1 MDEPESSLPPRLFV
15 FLPCHSLDD
24 LPPDLA
30 EHEAAAILEA
40 WTVGWHPAVL
50 AHIATPPTWAS
61 LDLPWRYEG
70 HCVGIVPAG
79 MAERFAAGATPP
91 ADPQQAFLQAA
102 AWSDLLPS
110 VLAACDALSVGMAA
124 WQDELVDD
132 FYALGLAVLFSERL
146 ACRMR
151 TGTDLDG
158 VGFAD
163 IVRTAAASWRDGDQ
177 RATRER
183 LAEAF
188 GCLEAVRDHY
198 YPVECWCFDLIL
210 LTPET
215 LSGLTA
221 ELTQPTAAAV
231 VADSRTLHAL
241 AVQPAA
247 VRDAVR
253 ERLEAGTLSAVG
265 SLAADTSWPL
275 LLPEQL
281 AAGLAAAREAWHDA
295 VGVRP
300 ALFAQQSGPL
310 SPLLPQVLQQ
320 TGYAGVLW
328 ASFDGRQVPDPAARR
343 FRWRDGAAATVEAVH
358 PRLFDARSA
367 AAILAIPNELGDAMD
382 HDHTVVMMACHHA
395 GSTSPWFDRLRCL
408 ASWTTLLGRY
418 VTPDTFFEE
427 TDHLAESVQFDRDA
441 FPLRLTPDT
450 RLTQPTDAVIQ
461 EPVETH
467 AAVLLEAA
475 RQCVGIRE
483 QSQAVLEDLLS
494 RSPAVGMARPQRPA
508 AVESAAARATGWL
521 RAWWP
526 SRSPADDQTILTAPG
541 VHLRVHRGTGGIV
554 SVRRGVGGRN
564 LLSQQVAL
572 RWPDPAAVAA
582 SSWQSPPLVYSTMQ
596 ADAIEHRGDAITSRG
611 ELVDPRGL
619 MLASFT
625 QTVSLEA
632 DLPAVRIDLT
642 VELNDSAAGLPYVE
656 NAPWSRFLACRFAW
670 NENDFCD
677 IERSVQ
683 TQLVPTERQRI
694 CSPWLL
700 TLVSEGGGLTRSH
713 GGTTADRGTSRLQL
727 FTAGLPWHLR
737 SSPHTL
743 DTVLATDFSARR
755 CTFQLAIGLDLSA
768 DFPAALDWAVS
779 GRLQPPPLPLTL
791 PPGVRLT
798 SAERLG
804 DQTGLVGLR
813 LCLLESTGQAQRFH
827 LAFGRPVSRVA
838 RRTGSDTGGPQAST
852 DVAVHG
858 AAVECSLARYEWI
871 DLEIWFGEDH
881 HP

>member
-50 AHIATPPTWAS
+50 ARIATPPTWAS

-79 MAERFAAGATPP
+79 MAERFAAGATPS

-163 IVRTAAASWRDGDQ
+163 IVRTAAAAWRDGDQ

-215 LSGLTA
+215 LSGLAA

-247 VRDAVR
+247 VRNAVR
-253 ERLEAGTLSAVG
+253 QRLEAGTLSAVG
-265 SLAADTSWPL
+265 SLAADTPWPL

-300 ALFAQQSGPL
+300 DLFAQQSGPR

-382 HDHTVVMMACHHA
+382 HDHTVVLMACHHA

-450 RLTQPTDAVIQ
+450 RLTQSTDAEFQ
-461 EPVETH
+461 TPVETH

-475 RQCVGIRE
+475 RQCVDARE
-483 QSQAVLEDLLS
+483 QSQAVLEDLLG
-494 RSPAVGMARPQRPA
+494 RSPAAETTFSQHLA
-508 AVESAAARATGWL
+508 AGESAAARATGWL

-526 SRSPADDQTILTAPG
+526 SRPSADDQTTLTAPG

-554 SVRRGVGGRN
+554 SVRRGPGGRN

-582 SSWQSPPLVYSTMQ
+582 SSWQPPPIYSTMR